1 MLYNIHVYISMVF
14 FVRFVPP
21 CFEYV
26 LFLHRVY
33 YVCSFGAKVYRSS
46 FHLQEIFNSD
56 AIYMKKTNQIQDS
69 LKEGGQKKMS
79 FIEQVIVHK
88 QVSILMQLVL
98 I

>member
-1 MLYNIHVYISMVF
+1 MVF

-21 CFEYV
+21 CFECV

-46 FHLQEIFNSD
+46 FHLKEICNSD
-56 AIYMKKTNQIQDS
+56 ASYVKKTNQIQDS

-79 FIEQVIVHK
+79 LLNSLL
-88 QVSILMQLVL
+88 SINKLVT
-98 I
+98 